1 MWKTVHLISSAL
13 SPLTFIEV
21 FGSAKN
27 VPQPKRTPSYNRG
40 PFLCPGEAAVRQL
53 QAAHRALPVSDEEHA
68 SGFPLHQRRCHY
80 TLRAHAE
87 VKSHR
92 HRIAS
97 RTSPLPAVEP
107 GTRSAHSPRETHEH
121 FSGFS
126 LWPRQGGSGPV
137 YLCHCSLLI
146 PSTNHLFQA
155 PIFFFLNLKLGHI
168 FRSFRP
174 TITCITTCTI
184 MENHFTRLN
193 PVIHINMGSS
203 LHVSGN
209 RHSQ

>member
-53 QAAHRALPVSDEEHA
+53 QAAHRALPLSDEEHA

-107 GTRSAHSPRETHEH
+107 GTQS
-121 FSGFS
+121 SGLVFG
-126 LWPRQGGSGPV
+126 QDGGGSRPE

-146 PSTNHLFQA
+146 PSTNHLFRT
-155 PIFFFLNLKLGHI
+155 PIFF
-168 FRSFRP
+168 
-174 TITCITTCTI
+174 
-184 MENHFTRLN
+184 
-193 PVIHINMGSS
+193 
-203 LHVSGN
+203 
-209 RHSQ
+209 

>member
-121 FSGFS
+121 FSGLVFG
-126 LWPRQGGSGPV
+126 QDGGPDTNISV
-137 YLCHCSLLI
+137 IFHYSFQVLTICSK
-146 PSTNHLFQA
+146 PQ
-155 PIFFFLNLKLGHI
+155 FFFKSEIGSHLTYFDLEQHVLPHVLLRN
-168 FRSFRP
+168 
-174 TITCITTCTI
+174 TIS
-184 MENHFTRLN
+184 
-193 PVIHINMGSS
+193 PD
-203 LHVSGN
+203 
-209 RHSQ
+209 

>member
-27 VPQPKRTPSYNRG
+27 VPQPNRTPSYNRG

-107 GTRSAHSPRETHEH
+107 GTRSAHSPQETHEH
-121 FSGFS
+121 FSGLVFGQDVGGVGVRTRIS
-126 LWPRQGGSGPV
+126 L
-137 YLCHCSLLI
+137 SLLI
-146 PSTNHLFQA
+146 T
-155 PIFFFLNLKLGHI
+155 
-168 FRSFRP
+168 
-174 TITCITTCTI
+174 
-184 MENHFTRLN
+184 
-193 PVIHINMGSS
+193 
-203 LHVSGN
+203 
-209 RHSQ
+209 HSQY